1 MSEIFCITD
10 HSEPMTARFL
20 SVVLRRIRG
29 MRSDTREEISA
40 ALDAYHAS
48 LSRVLDLKCDAL
60 TTPELLACLQR
71 LEVERRR
78 QGAAEH
84 ALINQLAGQACEE
97 ELGGTLR
104 TALANRLHITPGEAS
119 RRIAEAEDLGE
130 RRALTGEPLP
140 AQLTATAAAQREG
153 KIGREHIKE
162 IQAFFKELSAAVDLG
177 IREAAEAQLAELAT
191 SRRPDHL
198 HGLATQLMD
207 WLHPDGNFSDQE
219 RARKRGITMGKQEFD
234 GMSRISGLLTPELR
248 ATIEAVL
255 AKLAAPGACNPDDQT
270 PLVDD
275 TPDADAVRR
284 DTRSQAQ
291 RNHDAFLAALRG
303 LLASGELGQ
312 HKGLPVTIV
321 VSTTLK
327 ELEAATGKGVTGGG
341 SRVPM
346 SDLIRMA
353 SHANHYLALFDG
365 AKPLALYHTK
375 RLASPA
381 QRIMLYAKD
390 RGCSRPGCDA
400 PAYHSEVHHVT
411 PWTTTHR
418 TDINDLTLAC
428 GPDNRLVE
436 KGWKTRK
443 NAHGDTEWLP
453 PPRENPVRTRRRR
466 TTLTPNNE
474 DVAGRITESL
484 KQMRTD
490 PSAQPAPEQPIA
502 AATSFYPST
511 NMTPWS
517 RVSTDLISSLLV
529 GAVEA
534 QHAADGRRVLAVL
547 GLVERAARG
556 RTS

>member
-1 MSEIFCITD
+1 MDVSTRQAAEADLAGKAAQYRPDELARYAQRVMDWLHPDGDLTDTERARKRGITLSNQQYDGMSRLSGYLTPQARATFEAVLAKLAAPGATNPDDHTPVIDTTPDAAAIDRDTRSQAQRNHDGLLAGLRALIASGKLGQHNGLPVSIVVTTTLTDLQTGAGKGFTGGGTLLPMADVIRMTSHAHHYSPASGRYPQAIFDHGTPLALYHTKRLASPAQRIMLFANDRGCTKPGCDAPAYHSQAHHVTVTD

-270 PLVDD
+270 PAANHQHPSTDHLDCHPKD
-275 TPDADAVRR
+275 HA
-284 DTRSQAQ
+284 
-291 RNHDAFLAALRG
+291 RNLHSYTTSLAL
-303 LLASGELGQ
+303 
-312 HKGLPVTIV
+312 
-321 VSTTLK
+321 
-327 ELEAATGKGVTGGG
+327 AATG
-341 SRVPM
+341 
-346 SDLIRMA
+346 
-353 SHANHYLALFDG
+353 
-365 AKPLALYHTK
+365 
-375 RLASPA
+375 
-381 QRIMLYAKD
+381 
-390 RGCSRPGCDA
+390 
-400 PAYHSEVHHVT
+400 
-411 PWTTTHR
+411 
-418 TDINDLTLAC
+418 
-428 GPDNRLVE
+428 
-436 KGWKTRK
+436 
-443 NAHGDTEWLP
+443 
-453 PPRENPVRTRRRR
+453 
-466 TTLTPNNE
+466 
-474 DVAGRITESL
+474 
-484 KQMRTD
+484 
-490 PSAQPAPEQPIA
+490 
-502 AATSFYPST
+502 
-511 NMTPWS
+511 
-517 RVSTDLISSLLV
+517 
-529 GAVEA
+529 
-534 QHAADGRRVLAVL
+534 
-547 GLVERAARG
+547 
-556 RTS
+556 